1 MNAKPTRSVS
11 APTGSRLRRLAPAG
25 MADQDAIAY
34 LEHQHREVEELFRQ
48 LEGADAEDRRAA
60 ILRTIA
66 DGLAIHT
73 AIEEHHLYPSARP
86 RLADDISD
94 GTMDDHR
101 DLKRILSDIVD
112 VSVGDPSFDGKLKEL
127 RREVE
132 RHVQNEERK
141 LFPKLRR
148 VFSSAELASL
158 TQRMRAEQATL
169 EGTEPR
175 LRIYPDQAPNTALS

>member
-1 MNAKPTRSVS
+1 MNAKPSRN
-11 APTGSRLRRLAPAG
+11 GSISSPRLRRRVPVGA
-25 MADQDAIAY
+25 ADEDAIAY

-48 LEGADAEDRRAA
+48 LERADAEDRRAA

-66 DGLAIHT
+66 DGLAIHS
-73 AIEEHHLYPSARP
+73 AIEEHHLYASARP
-86 RLADDISD
+86 RLADNISD

-101 DLKRILSDIVD
+101 DIKRLLSDIVD
-112 VSVGDPSFDGKLKEL
+112 VSVGDPAFAGKLTEL

-141 LFPKLRR
+141 LFPRLRR
-148 VFSSAELASL
+148 VFSADELTAL
-158 TQRMRAEQATL
+158 TRNMRAEQATL

-175 LRIYPDQAPNTALS
+175 LRVYPNQAPNTAVS